1 MQPRAKSEASASIVR
16 GRSGWKCCKMGAN
29 VKACCRAVK
38 AASASEDQLNLTAFC
53 VREVRGDVSE
63 EKFLMNFL

>member
-1 MQPRAKSEASASIVR
+1 MQPTAKSEASASIVR
-16 GRSGWKCCKMGAN
+16 GRFGWKGYRIGAK
-29 VKACCRAVK
+29 VKACRRAEK
-38 AASASEDQLNLTAFC
+38 AAAAFDDQQNLTAFR

>member
-16 GRSGWKCCKMGAN
+16 GRSGSKCCTMGVN
-29 VKACCRAVK
+29 VKARWRAKK
-38 AASASEDQLNLTAFC
+38 AAAAFDDQLNLTVFR
-53 VREVRGDVSE
+53 VKEVRGDVSE